1 MTKQEFLAQLR
12 QGLNGLPQ
20 EDVEERLSFYG
31 EMIDDRVEEGV
42 SEEEAVAAAGSV
54 PEIVKQTVADIPL
67 TKLAK
72 QKIKPQRKLTAWEIV
87 LLVLGSPIWL
97 SLLIA
102 AAAVVLSLYV
112 VLWSVIVSLWSIF
125 VSLAACAFG
134 GVIAGIIFAC
144 GTQPLT
150 GMATLGGGLVFSGLS
165 IGMFYGC
172 RAATR
177 GILLLTKKL
186 MLGIKHCFLK
196 KGDAG

>member
-1 MTKQEFLAQLR
+1 MTKREFLAQLR

-20 EDVEERLSFYG
+20 EDVEERLNFYG

-54 PEIVKQTVADIPL
+54 PEIVQQTVADIPL
-67 TKLAK
+67 AKLAK
-72 QKIKPQRKLTAWEIV
+72 EKVKPQRKLKAWEIV

-102 AAAVVLSLYV
+102 TAAVVLSLYV

-125 VSLAACAFG
+125 ASLTACAFG
-134 GVIAGIIFAC
+134 GVTVGIVFAC
-144 GTQPLT
+144 GAQPLT
-150 GMATLGGGLVFSGLS
+150 GIAILGGGLVCAGLS
-165 IGMFYGC
+165 IGMFCGC

-186 MLGIKHCFLK
+186 ALGIKRCFLK
-196 KGDAG
+196 KGDA